1 MKYYF
6 LVVISG
12 YYKVTPISVIS
23 RFQLYVKLMSIDI
36 IVDFRYLI
44 FKVLSL
50 RDAIFRFSAGDNIMK
65 PRRGTLSVPGHI
77 EKMHV
82 KASQQQ
88 VDVVML
94 DLEDSVPFEAKASA
108 RNRIVH
114 SIQELDWRNT
124 TVTIRINGLD
134 TPFGYRD
141 LLEVVEAA
149 GPKIDSVVVP
159 KVNHSKDI
167 HFVSRMLD
175 GIEAAKGF
183 PNRINIEAIIESAEG
198 LEQVTRIAKAS
209 DRLITL
215 VFGIVDYS
223 ASIGARLISIS
234 GHGEK
239 EEEIYPGHRWNFE
252 MSRIVMAAK
261 AHGLLAIDA
270 PYGNF
275 KDPQGLQRS
284 TAVSCAL
291 GYDGKWAIHPEQ
303 IDIIQH
309 AFSPSAED
317 IERAAKV
324 LAAHKEAREKG
335 LGAVAVEG
343 RMVDQATVRLAKQ
356 LYEQAKYLNMV

>member
-1 MKYYF
+1 
-6 LVVISG
+6 
-12 YYKVTPISVIS
+12 
-23 RFQLYVKLMSIDI
+23 
-36 IVDFRYLI
+36 
-44 FKVLSL
+44 
-50 RDAIFRFSAGDNIMK
+50 MK
-65 PRRGTLSVPGHI
+65 PRRSTLSVPGHL

-82 KASQQQ
+82 KASHQR

-94 DLEDSVPFEAKASA
+94 DLEDSVPLETKASA
-108 RNRIVH
+108 RNRVVR
-114 SIQELDWRNT
+114 SIHELDWQDT
-124 TVTIRINGLD
+124 TVTFRINGLD

-149 GPKIDSVVVP
+149 GPKIDAVVVP
-159 KVNHSKDI
+159 KVNHPKDI
-167 HFVSRMLD
+167 HLVCRMLD

-183 PNRINIEAIIESAEG
+183 SNRINIEAIIESAEG
-198 LEQVTRIAKAS
+198 LEQVSRIAKAS

-239 EEEIYPGHRWNFE
+239 EDEIYPGHRWNFE
-252 MSRIVMAAK
+252 MSRIAMAAK
-261 AHGLLAIDA
+261 ARGLLAVDA

-284 TAVSCAL
+284 TAVACAL
-291 GYDGKWAIHPEQ
+291 GYDGKWAIHPDQ
-303 IDIIQH
+303 IDIIQQ
-309 AFSPSAED
+309 AFSPSDED
-317 IERAAKV
+317 IERAVKV
-324 LAAHKEAREKG
+324 LAAHKEAQEKG

-356 LYEQAKYLNMV
+356 LYEQARHLKMIED

>member
-1 MKYYF
+1 
-6 LVVISG
+6 
-12 YYKVTPISVIS
+12 
-23 RFQLYVKLMSIDI
+23 
-36 IVDFRYLI
+36 
-44 FKVLSL
+44 
-50 RDAIFRFSAGDNIMK
+50 MK
-65 PRRGTLSVPGHI
+65 PRRSTLSVPGHI

-82 KASQQQ
+82 KASQRD
-88 VDVVML
+88 VDVIML
-94 DLEDSVPFEAKASA
+94 DLEDSFPVDAKESA
-108 RNRIVH
+108 RTRVIQ
-114 SIQELDWRNT
+114 SIHTLNWQDTIL
-124 TVTIRINGLD
+124 TVRINGLD

-141 LLEVVEAA
+141 LLEVAEAA
-149 GPKIDSVVVP
+149 GPSIEAVVVP
-159 KVNHSKDI
+159 KVNHPGDI

-183 PNRINIEAIIESAEG
+183 SKRIHIEAIIESAEG
-198 LEQVTRIAKAS
+198 LEQVSQIAKAS

-223 ASIGARLISIS
+223 ASIGARLVSIS

-275 KDPQGLQRS
+275 KDPTGLQRS
-284 TAVSCAL
+284 AALACAL
-291 GYDGKWAIHPEQ
+291 GYDGKWAIHPDQ
-303 IDIIQH
+303 IDIVNQV
-309 AFSPSAED
+309 FSPSKED
-317 IERAAKV
+317 VDRAVKV

-356 LYEQAKYLNMV
+356 LYEQAKHLKLI

>member
-1 MKYYF
+1 MP
-6 LVVISG
+6 G
-12 YYKVTPISVIS
+12 
-23 RFQLYVKLMSIDI
+23 
-36 IVDFRYLI
+36 
-44 FKVLSL
+44 
-50 RDAIFRFSAGDNIMK
+50 GNIMK
-65 PRRGTLSVPGHI
+65 PRRSTLSVPGHI

-82 KASQQQ
+82 KASRQQ

-94 DLEDSVPFEAKASA
+94 DLEDSVPLEAKASA
-108 RNRIVH
+108 RNRVVQ
-114 SIQELDWRNT
+114 SIHELDWKDI
-124 TVTIRINGLD
+124 TVTFRINGLN

-141 LLEVVEAA
+141 LLEVVEGA
-149 GPKIDSVVVP
+149 GPKIDAVVVP
-159 KVNHSKDI
+159 KVNHPKDI

-175 GIEAAKGF
+175 GIEASMGF
-183 PNRINIEAIIESAEG
+183 SHHISIEAIIESAEG
-198 LEQVTRIAKAS
+198 LEKITRIAQAS

-284 TAVSCAL
+284 TAVACAL

-303 IDIIQH
+303 IDIIQQ
-309 AFSPSAED
+309 AFSPSEED
-317 IERAAKV
+317 IERAVKV
-324 LAAHKEAREKG
+324 LEAHKQAEEKG

-343 RMVDQATVRLAKQ
+343 RMVDQATVRLAEQ
-356 LYEQAKYLNMV
+356 LYARAKYLDMV